1 MIMDANDAIHL
12 RMPGSTRAGMKA
24 DQLTEVAKNP
34 MAKNDEFEK
43 QLKEYGETAMKAGVD
58 FKKANEV
65 MNNAREQH
73 QQYVEV
79 AGAEKADILNDN
91 WQKVNEALQY
101 NIDQHRDGLTDYQIT
116 MLTQS
121 EAGRKAIETGA
132 VHIEGGMDA
141 MIKMLEDKAP
151 ELAKKLR
158 EAGNVVKKQGG
169 VTPPAGINIGVANF
183 HIKQDFRDQD
193 PDRIALV
200 FKKELSHAATSR
212 TMSRVATPFGL

>member
-1 MIMDANDAIHL
+1 
-12 RMPGSTRAGMKA
+12 
-24 DQLTEVAKNP
+24 LTEVAKNP
-34 MAKNDEFEK
+34 VADNKEFEK
-43 QLKEYGETAMKAGVD
+43 QMKEYAITAMQAGVD

-73 QQYVEV
+73 QQYQEV

-121 EAGRKAIETGA
+121 KAGREAIESGA
-132 VHIEGGMDA
+132 VHIAGGMDA

-151 ELAKKLR
+151 ELARKLR
-158 EAGNVVKKQGG
+158 EAGNVVKTQGG
-169 VTPPAGINIGVANF
+169 VKPAAGITFNGANF

-200 FKKELSHAATSR
+200 FKKELSSAAVSR
-212 TMSRVATPFGL
+212 TMARTATPFGL